1 MQALLVGLGL
11 LFGLWASLVEWATHI
26 ANEPATAYALVFP
39 LLLLTA
45 ARSTPPTPPDRVA
58 GLLWIAA
65 AAAVEAIAFGG
76 GIERF
81 GRLAIPLGII
91 GYLRFTGAA
100 ALAPAALAFFIVPV
114 PHTLAGIAPLE
125 AVWRAFAEFLLGP
138 AGPGLELD
146 AWDSGLRLVALF
158 AGLGWYLDAR
168 SGGSWR
174 GAFRRGA
181 QLAMIGLPAQLA
193 AVVLAVALARAGAV
207 GAARALLTHG
217 VWIVCAAV
225 TVAAFELSRRRE
237 VPASV

>member
-1 MQALLVGLGL
+1 MQALLLGLGL
-11 LFGLWASLVEWATHI
+11 LAGLWPALAEWATHI

-45 ARSTPPTPPDRVA
+45 ARSTPPTAPDRSA

-65 AAAVEAIAFGG
+65 AALIEVIAFQG

-100 ALAPAALAFFIVPV
+100 ALAPAALAFFIVPI
-114 PHTLAGIAPLE
+114 PHALAALAPLE
-125 AVWRAFAEFLLGP
+125 TVWLAFAQFLLGP
-138 AGPGLELD
+138 VGPALRLD

-158 AGLGWYLDAR
+158 AGLGWYFDAR
-168 SGGSWR
+168 SGSSWR
-174 GAFRRGA
+174 GALRRGA

-193 AVVLAVALARAGAV
+193 AMIVAVALTRS
-207 GAARALLTHG
+207 GAASEARVLLTPG
-217 VWIVCAAV
+217 VWIVCAAGC
-225 TVAAFELSRRRE
+225 VAAFELARKRE
-237 VPASV
+237 VPARV

>member
-11 LFGLWASLVEWATHI
+11 LVGLWPSLGEWARHI
-26 ANEPATAYALVFP
+26 AAEPPTAYALVFP

-45 ARSTPPTPPDRVA
+45 ARSTPPTAPDRTA

-65 AAAVEAIAFGG
+65 AAMIEMLAFQG
-76 GIERF
+76 GIERV

-114 PHTLAGIAPLE
+114 PHALVALAPLE
-125 AVWRAFAEFLLGP
+125 SVWKAFAEFLLGP
-138 AGPGLELD
+138 AGPGLKLD
-146 AWDSGLRLVALF
+146 TWDSGVRLIALF
-158 AGLGWYLDAR
+158 AGLGWYADAR

-174 GAFRRGA
+174 GAFRRGS

-193 AVVLAVALARAGAV
+193 AVIVAVALARAGAA
-207 GAARALLTHG
+207 GAAHALLTHG

-225 TVAAFELSRRRE
+225 TVAAFEFTRE
-237 VPASV
+237 HEVAARV